1 MSRKYKTYNS
11 VPTNVLANR
20 LEQLSDAVCKGPD
33 EMSREFT
40 RRIPAELD
48 RDADLVLSQSAR
60 RMTELE
66 AKLVSLREQLAK
78 AQEPLSLIVSSYGD
92 GWYDGFIK
100 AKEINQ
106 HSDYNE
112 IGDCDYNGSVILR
125 MSEYAESEYAKI
137 LIIKGRLD

>member
-1 MSRKYKTYNS
+1 MNNEERMHKL
-11 VPTNVLANR
+11 TNG
-20 LEQLSDAVCKGPD
+20 SDTAIWAHD
-33 EMSREFT
+33 E
-40 RRIPAELD
+40 I
-48 RDADLVLSQSAR
+48 
-60 RMTELE
+60 
-66 AKLVSLREQLAK
+66 VSLRGQLAK
-78 AQEPLSLIVSSYGD
+78 AQEPLSVIVSSYGD

>member
-1 MSRKYKTYNS
+1 MKRSDFIDYLLQFAPGNITENEMD
-11 VPTNVLANR
+11 V
-20 LEQLSDAVCKGPD
+20 LEQFAFKIFDGTQLN
-33 EMSREFT
+33 EYF
-40 RRIPAELD
+40 
-48 RDADLVLSQSAR
+48 
-60 RMTELE
+60 
-66 AKLVSLREQLAK
+66 SLREQLAK
-78 AQEPLSLIVSSYGD
+78 AQEPLSVIVSSYGD